1 MRVTERWTRRLWI
14 AGAGALALHGLV
26 LLALLLLPSPEVKGR
41 RPPVKALQVD
51 LRKVAPAGAPPSSE
65 VPESGHVRGGS
76 TARKAAPPAGE
87 AQPSSAETSAGD
99 EPAAWSRDWRIGEG
113 IDRSGG
119 EVSLRL
125 EHPEGV
131 RGPGAGTERD
141 GSAGLVREKSRE
153 EKLAEEQAT
162 VERRIEGW
170 LSEAKAKE
178 RAQTRDGYWQ
188 AVEDALGHGFNPGWD
203 VLEHGPSETPNST
216 VGALVEAWKKQ
227 AAAYGRSGNPFA
239 GLPDAPGA
247 RKPLPEEFLELANE
261 DRGLRTLSLG
271 PTLNLGMLRA
281 AAAASGKT
289 WHFQAGRLRARHP
302 ARGRIPL
309 RRRAARHQRQ
319 RRLRPPRA
327 RASALAGRA
336 AARASAARPRDAL
349 GIRDGVL
356 PDPAVAHRGLRA
368 RRLHPEELLVPA
380 AEARA
385 LARALAG
392 HLLGLRSRT
401 SCPPRT
407 PGCWCR

>member
-1 MRVTERWTRRLWI
+1 MPVTGRWTRRLWI
-14 AGAGALALHGLV
+14 AGAGGLALHGLV
-26 LLALLLLPSPEVKGR
+26 LLALTLLPHPQVKGP
-41 RPPVKALQVD
+41 RPPLKALQVE
-51 LRKVAPAGAPPSSE
+51 LRKVAPPGAPPQQSAAQE
-65 VPESGHVRGGS
+65 RGHVRGGS
-76 TARKAAPPAGE
+76 TAKKAAPPARE
-87 AQPSSAETSAGD
+87 AQPSPGKTGAGED
-99 EPAAWSRDWRIGEG
+99 PAAWSRDWRIGEG

-261 DRGLRTLSLG
+261 DRGLGSVSLG
-271 PTLNLGMLRA
+271 
-281 AAAASGKT
+281 
-289 WHFQAGRLRARHP
+289 
-302 ARGRIPL
+302 
-309 RRRAARHQRQ
+309 
-319 RRLRPPRA
+319 
-327 RASALAGRA
+327 
-336 AARASAARPRDAL
+336 
-349 GIRDGVL
+349 
-356 PDPAVAHRGLRA
+356 
-368 RRLHPEELLVPA
+368 
-380 AEARA
+380 
-385 LARALAG
+385 
-392 HLLGLRSRT
+392 RT
-401 SCPPRT
+401 
-407 PGCWCR
+407 